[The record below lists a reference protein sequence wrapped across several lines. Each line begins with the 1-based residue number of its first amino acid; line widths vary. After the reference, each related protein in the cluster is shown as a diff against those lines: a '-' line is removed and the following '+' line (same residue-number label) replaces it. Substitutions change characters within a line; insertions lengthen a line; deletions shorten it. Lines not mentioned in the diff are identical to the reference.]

1 LVRSG
6 LDDAVSDA
14 GRTFDLAPEDVLRA
28 QLYQLLA
35 LALCAPPSADVL
47 KAFADISGDESRLG
61 QSLTLCAEAARN
73 TGPEAENDAYHD
85 LFIGIGSGI
94 LVPFGSYYLT
104 GFLNEKPLATLRQ
117 DMAVL
122 GVEQD
127 PDVKEPEDHISSVME
142 MMAGL
147 IEGRFG
153 VPATLKEQETF
164 FEAHVGSWAPHFFKD
179 LSKTTPSAFY
189 AAVGVLGTSFIEI
202 EAKGFEYA

>member
-1 LVRSG
+1 MRSG
-6 LDDAVSDA
+6 LLDAVSDA
-14 GRTFDLAPEDVLRA
+14 GSSVGLAPEDVVRA

-35 LALCAPPSADVL
+35 FALSAPPTAEVL
-47 KAFADISGDESRLG
+47 KVFANVSGDDSQLG
-61 QSLTLCAEAARN
+61 RSLSSCAEAAGN
-73 TGPEAENDAYHD
+73 TNLEAEDDAYHE
-85 LFIGIGSGI
+85 LFIGIGSGV

-104 GFLNEKPLATLRQ
+104 GFLHEKPLATLRQ
-117 DMAVL
+117 DMAAL

-127 PDVKEPEDHISSVME
+127 PQVKEPEDHISSVLE

-153 VPATLKEQETF
+153 APATLQQQETF
-164 FEAHVGSWAPHFFKD
+164 FEAHVGSWAPHFFED

-189 AAVGVLGTSFIEI
+189 AAVGGLGMAFIEI